1 MISSLAELFSSDEDM
16 EKLHQ
21 ANTLE
26 DIKTIIDRF

>member
-1 MISSLAELFSSDEDM
+1 DM

-21 ANTLE
+21 AKNLE

>member
-1 MISSLAELFSSDEDM
+1 LFSSDVDM

-21 ANTLE
+21 AKNLE